1 MHLHNMSKQSCCDS
15 LVLNYSLY
23 THHRLSRVMCLS
35 VCQHIQKVKTPQC
48 QEQGSPFCMECC
60 GVNRAW
66 QSHCKSSVFSLILS
80 YRSQC
85 VCKGLWTIYFC
96 HFVVN
101 ARLILWRAIH
111 PSVVNIIHAYFQY
124 DTGQITKD
132 KWYSTRTWL
141 SKCSYQGIHMSAS
154 NLSCSEC
161 FIWLDLLC
169 LIYIPASHRANGP

>member
-1 MHLHNMSKQSCCDS
+1 MKSDMPLYVSTYSRCRHHEARGRASISYSVKLSGMDAVTLLCFIHRPYQILYVSC
-15 LVLNYSLY
+15 
-23 THHRLSRVMCLS
+23 
-35 VCQHIQKVKTPQC
+35 
-48 QEQGSPFCMECC
+48 FCE
-60 GVNRAW
+60 A
-66 QSHCKSSVFSLILS
+66 
-80 YRSQC
+80 
-85 VCKGLWTIYFC
+85 LWTIYFC

-101 ARLILWRAIH
+101 ARLNLWKAIH

-124 DTGQITKD
+124 DAGQITKD

-141 SKCSYQGIHMSAS
+141 SKCSYQGIHISTS